1 MDIKKIA
8 QTLNLNSETTN
19 RVLDAWSQAQ
29 QMGSGVKTKQDA
41 LNLLA
46 NKGIDAKKLETVG
59 KYLNH
64 PMANV
69 IAGFAGVNIDKVRKD
84 FASLSGSSST
94 EVQQPKTN
102 NVNST
107 GVIDKY
113 RKGLKQL

>member
-8 QTLNLNSETTN
+8 QTLNLNPETTN
-19 RVLDAWSQAQ
+19 RVLDAWTQAQ
-29 QMGSGVKTKQDA
+29 QMGSGVRTKQDA

-84 FASLSGSSST
+84 FESLSGSSST
-94 EVQQPKTN
+94 EGQQPKTN